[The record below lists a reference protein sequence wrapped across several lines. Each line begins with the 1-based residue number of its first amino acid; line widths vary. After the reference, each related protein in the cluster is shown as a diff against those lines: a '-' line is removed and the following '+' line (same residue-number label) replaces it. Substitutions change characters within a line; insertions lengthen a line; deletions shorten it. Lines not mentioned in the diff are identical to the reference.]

1 MRKVHCFKFFSS
13 GRRERRLAANFMAKL
28 QNQTSVVISDS
39 LEEVKRG
46 GRNVRKKYR
55 NPQEISPVVNRL
67 ISVFLGILAF
77 ICIFPFI
84 YVIIISFT
92 SEESIVRNGFQL
104 FPKEWST
111 DAYQYLW
118 SMKEQLLRSYGVTIL
133 VTIIGTVIS
142 VLMITFYA
150 YAISRP
156 QFKYRR
162 FFTFLAF
169 FTMLFSGG
177 LVPTYIIVTQFLGLK
192 NTIWA
197 LILPLAMNAFYIIIM
212 RTFFLKSVS
221 ESILESA
228 RMDGASEWRI
238 FFQIIFPLSLPGI
251 ATIALFSTLGY
262 WNDWFAALL
271 YIDNPNLVP
280 LQSLLMKIEANLE
293 FMRQNLDVGLMQQ
306 SLFDTI
312 PQESAKMAM
321 VVIATLPIA
330 VSYPFFQKYFISG
343 LTIGGVKE

>member
-1 MRKVHCFKFFSS
+1 MPKLDQTESTLEIASTQGIKKGKTNFSKKF
-13 GRRERRLAANFMAKL
+13 RDPHAIHPAANA
-28 QNQTSVVISDS
+28 VISV
-39 LEEVKRG
+39 L
-46 GRNVRKKYR
+46 
-55 NPQEISPVVNRL
+55 
-67 ISVFLGILAF
+67 LGILAF
-77 ICIFPFI
+77 SCVFPFI

-92 SEESIVRNGFQL
+92 GEESIVRNGFEL
-104 FPKEWST
+104 IPKEWSI
-111 DAYQYLW
+111 DAYRYLW
-118 SMKEQLLRSYGVTIL
+118 GMKEALFRSYGVTIL
-133 VTIIGTVIS
+133 VTILGTVIS
-142 VLMITFYA
+142 VFMITFYA

-177 LVPTYIIVTQFLGLK
+177 LVPTYIVVTQFLHLK
-192 NTIWA
+192 NSIWA

-262 WNDWFAALL
+262 WNDWFTALL

-280 LQSLLMKIEANLE
+280 LQALLMKIEANLE
-293 FMRQNLDVGLMQQ
+293 FMRKNMDVAILQK

>member
-1 MRKVHCFKFFSS
+1 MHPVT
-13 GRRERRLAANFMAKL
+13 NMI
-28 QNQTSVVISDS
+28 IS
-39 LEEVKRG
+39 L
-46 GRNVRKKYR
+46 
-55 NPQEISPVVNRL
+55 L
-67 ISVFLGILAF
+67 LGILALT
-77 ICIFPFI
+77 CVFPFI
-84 YVIIISFT
+84 YVIIISLT
-92 SEESIVRNGFQL
+92 SEESIVRNGFEL
-104 FPKEWST
+104 FPKEWSV
-111 DAYQYLW
+111 DAYRYLW
-118 SMKEQLLRSYGVTIL
+118 SMKDALFRSYGVTIL
-133 VTIIGTVIS
+133 ITILGTVIS
-142 VLMITFYA
+142 VFMITFYA

-177 LVPTYIIVTQFLGLK
+177 LVPTYIVVTQFLDLK

-212 RTFFLKSVS
+212 RTFFIKSVS

-262 WNDWFAALL
+262 WNDWFNALL

-293 FMRQNLDVGLMQQ
+293 FMRQNMDISIMQQ

>member
-1 MRKVHCFKFFSS
+1 MPNEIHNTKSS
-13 GRRERRLAANFMAKL
+13 IVLSQPAKEINGGL
-28 QNQTSVVISDS
+28 
-39 LEEVKRG
+39 VKMK
-46 GRNVRKKYR
+46 RKKTR
-55 NPQEISPVVNRL
+55 NPHELHPVTNRI
-67 ISVFLGILAF
+67 ISVLLGIFTL
-77 ICIFPFI
+77 ICVFPFL
-84 YVIIISFT
+84 YVIVISFT

-104 FPKEWST
+104 IPEAWST

-118 SMKEQLLRSYGVTIL
+118 NMKDQLFRSYGVTLFI
-133 VTIIGTVIS
+133 TIVGTFIS
-142 VLMITFYA
+142 VLMITFYS

-156 QFKYRR
+156 QFKYKR

-177 LVPTYIIVTQFLGLK
+177 LVPSYIITTQFLHLK
-192 NTIWA
+192 NSIWA

-212 RTFFLKSVS
+212 RTFFIKSVP

-228 RMDGASEWRI
+228 RIDGASEWRT
-238 FFQIIFPLSLPGI
+238 FFQIVFPLSLPGI

-262 WNDWFAALL
+262 WNDWFNALL
-271 YIDNPNLVP
+271 YIDSPNLVP

-293 FMRQNLDVGLMQQ
+293 FMRQNVDISLMQQ
-306 SLFDTI
+306 SLFNTI
-312 PQESAKMAM
+312 PQDSAKMAM

>member
-1 MRKVHCFKFFSS
+1 MPN
-13 GRRERRLAANFMAKL
+13 ELN
-28 QNQTSVVISDS
+28 NTQTSIVLSQPV
-39 LEEVKRG
+39 EEVKG
-46 GRNVRKKYR
+46 GMAKIKRKKTR
-55 NPQEISPVVNRL
+55 NHHHLHPVTNSI
-67 ISVFLGILAF
+67 ISVLLGIFTLM
-77 ICIFPFI
+77 CIFPFI

-104 FPKEWST
+104 IPADWST
-111 DAYQYLW
+111 DAYHYLW
-118 SMKEQLLRSYGVTIL
+118 NMKEQLFRSYGVTIFI
-133 VTIIGTVIS
+133 TIVGTIIS
-142 VLMITFYA
+142 VLMISFYS

-156 QFKYRR
+156 QFRYRK

-177 LVPTYIIVTQFLGLK
+177 LVPTYIIVTQFLHLK
-192 NTIWA
+192 NSIWA

-212 RTFFLKSVS
+212 RTFFLKSVP

-228 RMDGASEWRI
+228 RIDGASEWRI
-238 FFQIIFPLSLPGI
+238 FFQIVFPLSLPGI

-262 WNDWFAALL
+262 WNDWFTALL
-271 YIDNPNLVP
+271 YIDEPKLVP

-293 FMRQNLDVGLMQQ
+293 FMRQNVDISLMQS
-306 SLFDTI
+306 SLFNTI
-312 PQESAKMAM
+312 PQDSAKMAM

>member
-1 MRKVHCFKFFSS
+1 MPKP
-13 GRRERRLAANFMAKL
+13 E
-28 QNQTSVVISDS
+28 QTQTSLAISKP
-39 LEEVKRG
+39 LEEING
-46 GRNVRKKYR
+46 GKTKIPLKKYR
-55 NPQEISPVVNRL
+55 DPQHLHPVTNMIISL
-67 ISVFLGILAF
+67 LLGILALT
-77 ICIFPFI
+77 CVFPFI
-84 YVIIISFT
+84 YVIIISLT
-92 SEESIVRNGFQL
+92 SEESIVRNGFEL
-104 FPKEWST
+104 FPKEWSV
-111 DAYQYLW
+111 DAYRYLW
-118 SMKEQLLRSYGVTIL
+118 SMKDALFRSYGVTIL
-133 VTIIGTVIS
+133 ITILGTVIS
-142 VLMITFYA
+142 VFMITFYA

-177 LVPTYIIVTQFLGLK
+177 LVPTYIVVTQFLDLK

-212 RTFFLKSVS
+212 RTFFIKSVS

-262 WNDWFAALL
+262 WNDWFNALL

-293 FMRQNLDVGLMQQ
+293 FMRQNMDISIMQQ

>member
-1 MRKVHCFKFFSS
+1 MKGGKVA
-13 GRRERRLAANFMAKL
+13 RAAIYMPKL
-28 QNQTSVVISDS
+28 DHPQPTPTVSNPIKQVKEGKTRTS
-39 LEEVKRG
+39 
-46 GRNVRKKYR
+46 RKKYR
-55 NPQEISPVVNRL
+55 DPQHLHPAANVVISIL
-67 ISVFLGILAF
+67 LGVLAF
-77 ICIFPFI
+77 TCIFPFI

-92 SEESIVRNGFQL
+92 NEESIVRNGFEL
-104 FPKEWST
+104 IPKEWSI
-111 DAYQYLW
+111 DAYKYLW
-118 SMKEQLLRSYGVTIL
+118 SMKETLFRSYGVTIL
-133 VTIIGTVIS
+133 ITILGTIIS
-142 VLMITFYA
+142 VFMITFYA

-177 LVPTYIIVTQFLGLK
+177 LVPTYIVVTQFLHLK
-192 NTIWA
+192 NSIWA

-238 FFQIIFPLSLPGI
+238 FFKIIFPLSLPGI

-280 LQSLLMKIEANLE
+280 LQALLMKIEANLE
-293 FMRQNLDVGLMQQ
+293 FMRKNMDVAILQK

>member
-1 MRKVHCFKFFSS
+1 MPNELKNTQSS
-13 GRRERRLAANFMAKL
+13 IALSQPLKEINGN
-28 QNQTSVVISDS
+28 
-39 LEEVKRG
+39 VKRKKT
-46 GRNVRKKYR
+46 RNHHHLH
-55 NPQEISPVVNRL
+55 PVTNGI
-67 ISVFLGILAF
+67 ISVLLGIFTLM
-77 ICIFPFI
+77 CVFPFI

-92 SEESIVRNGFQL
+92 SEESIVRNGFQII
-104 FPKEWST
+104 PEAWST
-111 DAYQYLW
+111 DAYHYLW
-118 SMKEQLLRSYGVTIL
+118 SMKDQLFRSYGVTIFI
-133 VTIIGTVIS
+133 TIVGTIIS
-142 VLMITFYA
+142 VLMITFYS

-162 FFTFLAF
+162 QFTFLAF
-169 FTMLFSGG
+169 FTMLFGGG
-177 LVPTYIIVTQFLGLK
+177 LVPTYIVMTQFLHLK

-212 RTFFLKSVS
+212 RTFFLKSVP

-228 RMDGASEWRI
+228 RIDGASEWRI

-262 WNDWFAALL
+262 WNDWFTALL
-271 YIDNPNLVP
+271 YIDEPSLVP

-293 FMRQNLDVGLMQQ
+293 FMRQNVEVGLMQQ
-306 SLFDTI
+306 SLFDTL
-312 PQESAKMAM
+312 PQDSAKMAM

>member
-1 MRKVHCFKFFSS
+1 MPND
-13 GRRERRLAANFMAKL
+13 LN
-28 QNQTSVVISDS
+28 QNEVTVVVSQPLDQ
-39 LEEVKRG
+39 LKGGEVKIKR
-46 GRNVRKKYR
+46 RRRDYH
-55 NPQEISPVVNRL
+55 QLHPVTNM
-67 ISVFLGILAF
+67 IFSVILGIF
-77 ICIFPFI
+77 TFMCIFPFI

-92 SEESIVRNGFQL
+92 SEESIVRDGFQII
-104 FPKEWST
+104 PSEWSI
-111 DAYQYLW
+111 DAYRYLW
-118 SMKEQLLRSYGVTIL
+118 SVKDQLLGSYGVTLL
-133 VTIIGTVIS
+133 VTIIGTIIS
-142 VLMITFYA
+142 VLMISFYS

-162 FFTFLAF
+162 FFTFLSF

-177 LVPTYIIVTQFLGLK
+177 LVPTYIVVTQFLHLK

-197 LILPLAMNAFYIIIM
+197 LILPLVMNAFYIIVM
-212 RTFFLKSVS
+212 RTFFMKSVS

-228 RMDGASEWRI
+228 RIDGASEWRI
-238 FFQIIFPLSLPGI
+238 FFQIVFPLSLPGI

-262 WNDWFAALL
+262 WNDWFTALL
-271 YIDNPNLVP
+271 YIDEPKLVP
-280 LQSLLMKIEANLE
+280 LQALLMKIEANLE
-293 FMRQNLDVGLMQQ
+293 FMRQNVEVGLMQQ
-306 SLFDTI
+306 SLFDTL

>member
-1 MRKVHCFKFFSS
+1 MPKLERSQSS
-13 GRRERRLAANFMAKL
+13 VAVS
-28 QNQTSVVISDS
+28 TS
-39 LEEVKRG
+39 LEEMKG
-46 GRNVRKKYR
+46 GGTNLGKIRKKYR
-55 NPQEISPVVNRL
+55 DPQAMHPVVNTI
-67 ISVFLGILAF
+67 ISVLLGILAF
-77 ICIFPFI
+77 ACIFPFI

-104 FPKEWST
+104 VPKDWSM
-111 DAYQYLW
+111 DAYHYLW
-118 SMKEQLLRSYGVTIL
+118 SMKEQLFRSYGVTIF
-133 VTIIGTVIS
+133 VTIVGTVIS

-177 LVPTYIIVTQFLGLK
+177 LVPTYIVVTQFLHLK
-192 NTIWA
+192 DTIWA
-197 LILPLAMNAFYIIIM
+197 LILPLSMNAFYIIIM

-228 RMDGASEWRI
+228 RIDGASEWRI

-262 WNDWFAALL
+262 WNDWFTALL
-271 YIDNPNLVP
+271 YINDPNLVP

-293 FMRQNLDVGLMQQ
+293 FMRQNMDVAIMNQ
-306 SLFDTI
+306 SIFDTI

>member
-1 MRKVHCFKFFSS
+1 MPNN
-13 GRRERRLAANFMAKL
+13 L
-28 QNQTSVVISDS
+28 NQTNASGNVSQAVDLKKDGGSFKKKKLRDPHSLHPVINSVVSI
-39 LEEVKRG
+39 
-46 GRNVRKKYR
+46 
-55 NPQEISPVVNRL
+55 
-67 ISVFLGILAF
+67 FLGVF
-77 ICIFPFI
+77 TFMCVFPFL

-92 SEESIVRNGFQL
+92 SEESIVRNGFQII
-104 FPKEWST
+104 PSEWSM
-111 DAYQYLW
+111 DAYSYLW
-118 SMKEQLLRSYGVTIL
+118 GVKEQLLGSYGITLL
-133 VTIIGTVIS
+133 VTVIGTIIS
-142 VLMITFYA
+142 VLMISFYA

-162 FFTFLAF
+162 FFTMLAF

-177 LVPTYIIVTQFLGLK
+177 LVPTYIVVTQFLGLK

-197 LILPLAMNAFYIIIM
+197 LILPLVMNAFYIIIM
-212 RTFFLKSVS
+212 RTFFMKSVS

-228 RMDGASEWRI
+228 RIDGASEWRI
-238 FFQIIFPLSLPGI
+238 FFQIVYPLSLPGI

-262 WNDWFAALL
+262 WNDWFTALL
-271 YIDNPNLVP
+271 YIDDPKLVP
-280 LQSLLMKIEANLE
+280 LQALLMKIEANLE
-293 FMRQNLDVGLMQQ
+293 FMRQNVEVGLMQQ
-306 SLFDTI
+306 SLFDTL

>member
-1 MRKVHCFKFFSS
+1 MPELEQNHSS
-13 GRRERRLAANFMAKL
+13 VPI
-28 QNQTSVVISDS
+28 TSSVAG
-39 LEEVKRG
+39 VKG
-46 GRNVRKKYR
+46 GETKKDRKKYR
-55 NPQEISPVVNRL
+55 DPKALNPVVNKIVSIL
-67 ISVFLGILAF
+67 LGILAF
-77 ICIFPFI
+77 VCIFPFI

-92 SEESIVRNGFQL
+92 SEESIIRNGFQL
-104 FPKEWST
+104 IPKDWSM
-111 DAYQYLW
+111 DAYHYLW
-118 SMKEQLLRSYGVTIL
+118 GMKERLFRSYGVTIFI
-133 VTIIGTVIS
+133 TIVGTIIS

-162 FFTFLAF
+162 FFTLLAF

-177 LVPTYIIVTQFLGLK
+177 LVPTYIVVTQFLHLK
-192 NTIWA
+192 DTIWA
-197 LILPLAMNAFYIIIM
+197 LILPLSMNAFYIIIM

-228 RMDGASEWRI
+228 RIDGASEWRI
-238 FFQIIFPLSLPGI
+238 FFKIIFPLSLPGI

-262 WNDWFAALL
+262 WNDWFTALL

-280 LQSLLMKIEANLE
+280 LQALLMKIEANLE
-293 FMRQNLDVGLMQQ
+293 FMRQNMDVANIQL
-306 SLFDTI
+306 SLFSTI

-321 VVIATLPIA
+321 VVIATIPIA

>member
-1 MRKVHCFKFFSS
+1 
-13 GRRERRLAANFMAKL
+13 MAK
-28 QNQTSVVISDS
+28 I
-39 LEEVKRG
+39 K
-46 GRNVRKKYR
+46 RKKTR
-55 NPQEISPVVNRL
+55 NHHHLHPVTNSI
-67 ISVFLGILAF
+67 ISVLLGIFTLM
-77 ICIFPFI
+77 CIFPFI

-104 FPKEWST
+104 IPADWST
-111 DAYQYLW
+111 DAYHYLW
-118 SMKEQLLRSYGVTIL
+118 NMKEQLFRSYGVTIII
-133 VTIIGTVIS
+133 TIVGTIIS
-142 VLMITFYA
+142 VLMISFYS

-156 QFKYRR
+156 QFRYRK

-177 LVPTYIIVTQFLGLK
+177 LVPTYIIVTQFLHLK
-192 NTIWA
+192 NSIWA

-212 RTFFLKSVS
+212 RTFFLKSVP

-228 RMDGASEWRI
+228 RIDGASEWRS
-238 FFQIIFPLSLPGI
+238 FFQIVFPLSLPGI

-262 WNDWFAALL
+262 WNDWFTALL
-271 YIDNPNLVP
+271 YIDQPNLVP
-280 LQSLLMKIEANLE
+280 LQALLMKIEANME
-293 FMRQNLDVGLMQQ
+293 FMRQNAEIGLMQ
-306 SLFDTI
+306 STLFNTI
-312 PQESAKMAM
+312 PQDSAKMAM

>member
-1 MRKVHCFKFFSS
+1 MPKLEQTHSS
-13 GRRERRLAANFMAKL
+13 LA
-28 QNQTSVVISDS
+28 ISNPV
-39 LEEVKRG
+39 EEIKAG
-46 GRNVRKKYR
+46 KIKTTRKKYR
-55 NPQEISPVVNRL
+55 DPQHLHPAANIIVAVL
-67 ISVFLGILAF
+67 LGILAF
-77 ICIFPFI
+77 ACVFPFI

-92 SEESIVRNGFQL
+92 NEESIVRNGFQL
-104 FPKEWST
+104 LPKEWSM
-111 DAYQYLW
+111 DAYRYLW
-118 SMKEQLLRSYGVTIL
+118 SMKGSFFRAYGVTIYI
-133 VTIIGTVIS
+133 TILGTIIS

-177 LVPTYIIVTQFLGLK
+177 LVPTYIVVTQFLHLK
-192 NTIWA
+192 NSIWA
-197 LILPLAMNAFYIIIM
+197 LILPLAMNAFYIIVM

-228 RMDGASEWRI
+228 RIDGASEWRI

-262 WNDWFAALL
+262 WNDWFTALL
-271 YIDNPNLVP
+271 YIDNPDLVP
-280 LQSLLMKIEANLE
+280 LQALLMKIEANLE
-293 FMRQNLDVGLMQQ
+293 FMRQNMDIAIMQT

-312 PQESAKMAM
+312 PQESSKMAM

-330 VSYPFFQKYFISG
+330 VSYPFFQKYFIGG